1 MKDKLNKG
9 LQILIAVFLI
19 LISFSCIN
27 NKTDNSELIKKE
39 KNVMNNNFSNNVER
53 IKPAV
58 VMVLAETNR
67 SELPFTGGE
76 YFLMNDKVFSKGTGF
91 IVTEDGYILT
101 ANHVVKEA
109 EDKIQVRIAKDNRFE
124 SYEARLISSNNTA
137 DVALLKIDGK
147 GFPYVSFGDYSKFK
161 EGMGIGFI
169 GFPLNMNLP
178 ITNNGIIS
186 GKGKFQ
192 YEKALNPV
200 DIYTI
205 NAFVNKGNSGGPVFS
220 ADTGEVIG
228 IINAR
233 PSIVDDSQFLKLPPN
248 YSPIMKI
255 GGIDP
260 ITLSVETYNAN
271 LRFIGDVT
279 QVGIGYST
287 SIQYGKELLKA
298 AQK

>member
-1 MKDKLNKG
+1 MNDKLNKWVPT
-9 LQILIAVFLI
+9 LVAIFLI
-19 LISFSCIN
+19 LVSFLYIN
-27 NKTDNSELIKKE
+27 NKINNLELIKEE
-39 KNVMNNNFSNNVER
+39 KIIMTNNFSNNVEQ

-58 VMVLAETNR
+58 VMILAETNR
-67 SELPFTGGE
+67 FELPFAGGE
-76 YFLMNDKVFSKGTGF
+76 YILANNKVFSKGTGF
-91 IVTEDGYILT
+91 IVAEDGYILT

-109 EDKIQVRIAKDNRFE
+109 KDKIKVRVIKDNRFE
-124 SYEARLISSNNTA
+124 LYEAKLISSNNAA
-137 DVALLKIDGK
+137 DITLLKIDGK
-147 GFPYVSFGDYSKFK
+147 GFPYVSFGDYDKFK

-192 YEKALNPV
+192 YEKDGSDI

-205 NAFVNKGNSGGPVFS
+205 NAFANKGNSGGPVFS

-233 PSIVDDSQFLKLPPN
+233 MNVVSENQFIKYDPN
-248 YSPIMKI
+248 NRATVKI

-260 ITLSVETYNAN
+260 IALAVETYNAN

-287 SIQYGKELLKA
+287 SIQYGKELLDA
-298 AQK
+298 VQK